1 MVGSPNKLTLPGIA
15 AGVAF
20 KCCCNFVDCF
30 ECLIF
35 LCFFFSPGNT
45 SFDLRLAGLVVSVLL
60 DVVTTVPV
68 MFAGGIVNIL
78 GLSIDGKL
86 DACTKPLLRLVC
98 ILSLVVV
105 TLALL
110 RVMVQD
116 MLEDD
121 SAVERF
127 VDMISA
133 VSTDM
138 YDGSDNPL
146 VVCC

>member
-1 MVGSPNKLTLPGIA
+1 M
-15 AGVAF
+15 
-20 KCCCNFVDCF
+20 
-30 ECLIF
+30 
-35 LCFFFSPGNT
+35 
-45 SFDLRLAGLVVSVLL
+45 LL
-60 DVVTTVPV
+60 DVVTTAPV

-98 ILSLVVV
+98 ILSVVVV

-121 SAVERF
+121 SGVERF